1 MPLRI
6 AAILNGISERKF
18 FLTLVNCEWGDYS
31 GWTEC
36 NASCGGGIQRRRRQV
51 KIRARNGGRACT
63 GATIETRPCNTEE
76 CSGMFA
82 IVSTSKTFLS
92 KVICSTTFVS
102 ISLST

>member
-1 MPLRI
+1 MVFLTK
-6 AAILNGISERKF
+6 S
-18 FLTLVNCEWGDYS
+18 FLTLANCEWGDYS

-76 CSGMFA
+76 CSGMFT
-82 IVSTSKTFLS
+82 IVTSTTFPF
-92 KVICSTTFVS
+92 KEICSTFVS
-102 ISLST
+102 SSLSTT